1 MKLPTILGGVHPPE
15 GKASTEDKAVEGLLP
30 KGDLVYPLSQHIGA
44 PCVPVVAKGDHVR
57 VGQKIAD
64 SEAFVSAPIFSSVS
78 GTVKEIGPRMT
89 IPGSLEPCIVIE
101 NDGLYEEGPS
111 LLEELGHKPEPGEYV
126 KLIRA
131 AGIVGMGGACFPTH
145 VKLSP
150 PKGSVIRW
158 VIVNGAECEPYL
170 SCDNRL
176 MQERPET
183 IVRGL
188 ELVLELFPEARG
200 VIAIENNKPK
210 AIEALSGLVA
220 KWKNPRISVMPHK
233 VKYPQGAEKML
244 IWSVTGQETPPPP
257 ALPADVGCIILNA
270 RTTYQI
276 WLALTKGQPV
286 TDRIIS
292 VTGDAVAEPKNL
304 EVPLGI
310 SVQEL
315 IDACGGF
322 KSNSGGKYP
331 PETPE
336 SNSGEKC
343 PPETPGAPVKVL
355 AGGPMMGLAMRSL
368 DVPVVK
374 GTSGI
379 LALTAKSAWIAEEG
393 ACLRCGRCVEVCP
406 MRLEPTLLDHA
417 VRRRDYAEFEAHGG
431 MSCIEC
437 GSCAYTCPASRH
449 LVQSY
454 KDGKAAVTAARRAA
468 AAAAKAKAEAAQK
481 LETEAKK

>member
-1 MKLPTILGGVHPPE
+1 MKLPTFLGGVHPPE
-15 GKASTEDKAVEGLLP
+15 GKALTEDKAIESLLP

-44 PCVPVVAKGDHVR
+44 PCAPVVAKGDHVK

-64 SEAFVSAPIFSSVS
+64 TDAFVSAPIFSSVS

-89 IPGSLEPCIVIE
+89 IPGSVDPCIVIE
-101 NDGLYEEGPS
+101 NDGQYEEAPS
-111 LLEELGHKPEPGEYV
+111 LLEELDHKPGPEDYV

-150 PKGSVIRW
+150 PKGSNIRW
-158 VIVNGAECEPYL
+158 IIINGAECEPYL

-176 MQERPET
+176 MLEQPET

-188 ELVLELFPEARG
+188 ELVLELFPDARG
-200 VIAIENNKPK
+200 VIAIENNKPQ
-210 AIEALSGLVA
+210 AIEAMRAMVE

-244 IWSVTGQETPPPP
+244 IESITGQETPPPP

-276 WLALTKGQPV
+276 WLALTKGRPV
-286 TDRIIS
+286 THRIVS

-310 SVQEL
+310 NVQEL

-322 KSNSGGKYP
+322 K
-331 PETPE
+331 ED
-336 SNSGEKC
+336 
-343 PPETPGAPVKVL
+343 PVKVL

-379 LALTAKSAWIAEEG
+379 LCLTAKSAWIAEEG
-393 ACLRCGRCVEVCP
+393 ACLRCGRCVEACP
-406 MRLEPTLLDHA
+406 MHLEPTLLDHA
-417 VRRRDYAEFEAHGG
+417 VRRRDYAEFEAHNG

-454 KDGKAAVTAARRAA
+454 KDGKAAVTAARRAEA
-468 AAAAKAKAEAAQK
+468 AAARAKSEQ
-481 LETEAKK
+481 EAKK